1 MLGPYLSICRDRHPD
16 MRSPFLNHLLRS
28 AALQC
33 LNFQEAID
41 ALRNTI
47 PVSRDDAMRW
57 VDPSFE
63 QAAKEAYIT
72 IGSPS
77 LQDTRTG
84 WSIFSAMAAVIIL

>member
-1 MLGPYLSICRDRHPD
+1 MSGQTPRHAFTVPKPPAEECHIAVP
-16 MRSPFLNHLLRS
+16 R
-28 AALQC
+28 
-33 LNFQEAID
+33 EAID

-72 IGSPS
+72 VGSPS
-77 LQDTRTG
+77 LQDMHTG
-84 WSIFSAMAAVIIL
+84 WSISSAMAAVIRDV